1 MICSLWLHW
10 LYPAHSQMH
19 HSFSPAAVDSEAV
32 RETESPDWHISCDRW
47 RCVLSGVSAAGGA
60 RATGRVSG
68 DWLHLSNLGCLAFF
82 SRPKWSCEFH
92 MAGRVT
98 EAETAA
104 RNTEIRTRPSTRT
117 HTHTHSSLYSNCSL
131 PQLNATVALSGLRCE
146 CDVCLRIIYYCIW
159 SCHLS
164 EERWLWSLCKIWPFF

>member
-10 LYPAHSQMH
+10 VCPAHSQMRR
-19 HSFSPAAVDSEAV
+19 SFSPAAAVSERDSWLTHLV
-32 RETESPDWHISCDRW
+32 RPLEVCVEW
-47 RCVLSGVSAAGGA
+47 RVSGGRA

-98 EAETAA
+98 EAEMAA

-117 HTHTHSSLYSNCSL
+117 HTQSSLYSNCSL
-131 PQLNATVALSGLRCE
+131 PQLNASIALRGLRCE
-146 CDVCLRIIYYCIW
+146 CDVCLRLIIYYFIW
-159 SCHLS
+159 SCRLS
-164 EERWLWSLCKIWPFF
+164 EGRWLWSLSKIWPFF